1 MMKNYISPEMKIS
14 LFNLER
20 VATAETTQDPFTLGA
35 ASDITTNV
43 PGIEPGANSVLK
55 SYNIKNAIELK

>member
-1 MMKNYISPEMKIS
+1 MKIS

-20 VATAETTQDPFTLGA
+20 VATEETTQDPIAFST
-35 ASDITTNV
+35 ASDITANV
-43 PGIEPGANSVLK
+43 PGVTPGANSVLK